1 MAAAYLRPMEKH
13 SLIANEVKA
22 VLEGE
27 GSGHDWWHIHRVRN
41 NAMAIA
47 DNEEANLEVVELAAL
62 LHDIADHKFHDGDL
76 AIGPNRAE
84 QLLLKHGYTKEV
96 AQQVKQIIAEVS
108 YKGAEE
114 ETPVSSIEAAC
125 VQDGDRLDAIGAIGI
140 GRAFA
145 FGGNKNRL
153 MFDPNHPPK
162 MHADFEAYRTDKGST
177 INHFYEK
184 LLLLKDRMQTEA
196 GKKMAEE
203 RHRVMEDF
211 LKQFYTE
218 WGI

>member
-1 MAAAYLRPMEKH
+1 MEKH
-13 SLIANEVKA
+13 PLIANEVKA

-47 DNEEANLEVVELAAL
+47 DHEQANLEVVELAAL

-76 AIGPNRAE
+76 TIGPNRAE
-84 QLLLKHGYTKEV
+84 QLLLKHGYSKEV

-184 LLLLKDRMQTEA
+184 LLLLKGRMQTET

-203 RHRVMEDF
+203 RHTVMEDF
-211 LKQFYTE
+211 LKQFYKE
-218 WGI
+218 WGIKGGL